1 MAGAHNHAHDHAPVD
16 YGRAFALGTALN
28 LAFVV
33 LEGGAGFWSDS
44 VALLAD
50 AGHNFSD
57 VLGLLIAWGG
67 AELSKLPPS
76 KRFTYGYSSST
87 ILAALANALMLLVAV
102 GAIAWE
108 AFRRLTDPP
117 AVPGI
122 TVMLVAGA
130 GILVNTLTALL
141 FARGRR
147 GDLNVHGAF
156 IHMVGDAAVSAGVV
170 IGGALILWTGARWI
184 DPAASLAI
192 VVVILWGTWGL
203 LRDSIG
209 MALHGVPREID
220 TTQVEKMLA
229 ARPGVTRV
237 HDLHIWPMSTRE
249 TALTA
254 HLVMPDGHPGDEF
267 LIELQ
272 HELDHDFG
280 IGHATVQ
287 IEIADGAECRMHGN
301 HGGHHG

>member
-16 YGRAFALGTALN
+16 HGRAFALGTALN

-67 AELSKLPPS
+67 AELAKLPPS

-117 AVPGI
+117 AVPGM

-130 GILVNTLTALL
+130 GIVVNTLTALL
-141 FARGRR
+141 FASGRR
-147 GDLNVHGAF
+147 GDLNVRGAF
-156 IHMVGDAAVSAGVV
+156 VHMVGDAAVSAGVV

-184 DPAASLAI
+184 DPAASLAV

-203 LRDSIG
+203 LRDSVG

-220 TTQVEKMLA
+220 TTQVEKMLGA
-229 ARPGVTRV
+229 LPGVTRV

-272 HELDHDFG
+272 HELDHGFG